1 MSMLLYD
8 HERLEQSFKE
18 MMRRQEIQIELLKE
32 QNNLLRKKYE
42 LERDNNKQLE
52 DIAETIDYLYALIGE
67 NTK

>member
-52 DIAETIDYLYALIGE
+52 DIAETVDYLYALIGE

>member
-1 MSMLLYD
+1 MPMFPSD
-8 HERLEQSFKE
+8 HERLEKSFNE
-18 MMRRQEIQIELLKE
+18 MMRIQNMQIELLKE

-52 DIAETIDYLYALIGE
+52 DIAETIDYLYALIGK

>member
-1 MSMLLYD
+1 MV
-8 HERLEQSFKE
+8 EQSFKE

-52 DIAETIDYLYALIGE
+52 DIAETVDYLYALIGE

>member
-52 DIAETIDYLYALIGE
+52 DKAETVDYLYALIGE

>member
-52 DIAETIDYLYALIGE
+52 DIAETVDYLYALIGE
-67 NTK
+67 NKK